1 VIAYGDEVLDEVPF
15 VVHEP
20 PSLVLTCTTTLA
32 IAAVGAL
39 VPVYDASDAVERVNA
54 GVSVPTIPSEDDDP
68 LSVSR
73 VRVPTVG
80 AVVST
85 VIRPFVVERA
95 DVTVFVAKSVTS
107 ARTEYVVPLTRA
119 GDAVTVYAVP
129 PLAGA
134 VNVALSSQVVPPL
147 ELTCSRTDEIPVA
160 FDPLPV

>member
-1 VIAYGDEVLDEVPF
+1 MF
-15 VVHEP
+15 
-20 PSLVLTCTTTLA
+20 
-32 IAAVGAL
+32 
-39 VPVYDASDAVERVNA
+39 
-54 GVSVPTIPSEDDDP
+54 TIPSLLAEP
-68 LSVSR
+68 VSVDVI
-73 VRVPTVG
+73 VRVPGVG

-85 VIRPFVVERA
+85 VILPDVVESA
-95 DVTVFVAKSVTS
+95 DVTVLVAKSVTS